1 MLSAD
6 GVSATGGG
14 GSADG
19 VLDTDGGPACLLAM
33 MLYASIRAFFW
44 ASRAIFV
51 LSAMALPAAT
61 RFGFCFVAGVCEVT
75 C

>member
-1 MLSAD
+1 MLSD

-19 VLDTDGGPACLLAM
+19 GPACLFAM
-33 MLYASIRAFFW
+33 MLCASIRAFFW

-51 LSAMALPAAT
+51 LSAMSLPTAT
-61 RFGFCFVAGVCEVT
+61 CFGFFLFRGGRL
-75 C
+75 